1 VSVAYRS
8 VAFRPLVT
16 AGAAGVM
23 LCGLFFI
30 PSAHGAAPHDPAHR
44 TGQSPV
50 STGRSGTS
58 DDAAHADLRDADG
71 SGSQDLDGSGSNGL
85 SGSGPQDPAAPGT
98 ARSAV
103 FARQSTRASR
113 QLALGETPASGATPY
128 VVGGASALCVGA
140 AFVTRAVRREDG
152 TAYGFPLRPEGR

>member
-1 VSVAYRS
+1 
-8 VAFRPLVT
+8 
-16 AGAAGVM
+16 M

-30 PSAHGAAPHDPAHR
+30 PSAHGAAPHGPTHR

-71 SGSQDLDGSGSNGL
+71 SGSNDL
-85 SGSGPQDPAAPGT
+85 SGAGSQDSAAPGT
-98 ARSAV
+98 ARSAA
-103 FARQSTRASR
+103 FAGQSTGASR
-113 QLALGETPASGATPY
+113 QLALGETPANGATPY
-128 VVGGASALCVGA
+128 VVGGAGALCVGA

-152 TAYGFPLRPEGR
+152 AA